1 MKDESPTESGRT
13 TDQAKTMQ
21 YSEVLQRFSKIAEQ
35 SILRPVFARPMKST
49 KKKW

>member
-35 SILRPVFARPMKST
+35 SILRSLREAKEEHE
-49 KKKW
+49 KKK